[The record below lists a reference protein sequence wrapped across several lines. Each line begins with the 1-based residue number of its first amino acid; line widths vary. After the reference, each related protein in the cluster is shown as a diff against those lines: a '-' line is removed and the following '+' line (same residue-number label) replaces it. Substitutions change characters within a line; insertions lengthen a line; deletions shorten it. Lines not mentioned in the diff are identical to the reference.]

1 MASQSTLDLVVM
13 DDCMRLGDR
22 GRPPRL
28 LVVVRGI
35 WAPDQEGLPWHLLR
49 AGVCGVSLGVSVAE
63 HVPASDGMLYEAGAA
78 ETCVADVAPPLAWR
92 DVQRDETRE
101 LLAALAAL
109 GVPSREPDL
118 DGICDTSDYEHVT
131 TLVGAIDRH
140 AFHVCLQR
148 MCSGYGGQ
156 DARAFAALMR
166 VVLVVARLDPD
177 ADRWASLFATGAGE
191 P

>member
-1 MASQSTLDLVVM
+1 MATYTTLDLVVM

-28 LVVVRGI
+28 LVVVRGM
-35 WAPDQEGLPWHLLR
+35 WAPDQEGFPWHLLR
-49 AGVCGVSLGVSVAE
+49 TGVCGVSLGVSVAE
-63 HVPASDGMLYEAGAA
+63 HVPAGDGMLYEAGAA

-92 DVQRDETRE
+92 EIERHDVRAI
-101 LLAALAAL
+101 LAGLDAI

-140 AFHVCLQR
+140 PFRVCLAQ
-148 MCSGYGGQ
+148 MCSGYRGR
-156 DARAFAALMR
+156 DARAFAVLMR
-166 VVLVVARLDPD
+166 VVLGVARLDPSE
-177 ADRWASLFATGAGE
+177 DRWASLFATGEGE
-191 P
+191 G